1 MERGM
6 WESNMKV
13 TFNFPDE
20 NQLQVEKQVDTTDV
34 NSLFSD
40 LFKDTSIFNFSI
52 KNLATHYG
60 EKKVASNAAKPLRI
74 AEQNYIVAP
83 THKDNIFVKDDS
95 GNSNFTG
102 SVHWYAKEDLSLIHI

>member
-1 MERGM
+1 MQETEVRPQLQNFTLEGEKTAEHTLTMFYMERGM

-20 NQLQVEKQVDTTDV
+20 NQLQVEKQVDTTGV

-40 LFKDTSIFNFSI
+40 LFKDYFRVLNFSI

-60 EKKVASNAAKPLRI
+60 
-74 AEQNYIVAP
+74 
-83 THKDNIFVKDDS
+83 
-95 GNSNFTG
+95 
-102 SVHWYAKEDLSLIHI
+102 